1 MPENP
6 PRGMP
11 RITPYL
17 LYEDATAAVDWLTRA
32 FGFEEKVRF
41 EDEGAVTH
49 AELWLEGGV
58 VYLGRPGG
66 HYRCAKSLGQ
76 ATQQV
81 HVYVDDVDAHCERT
95 KAPEPPSSP
104 NRKTSP
110 TATAATTPRISKASA
125 GHSPSTSGTCR
136 PTSGERP
143 SRRAETPVSR

>member
-17 LYEDATAAVDWLTRA
+17 LYEDATAAVDWLTQT

-49 AELWLEGGV
+49 AELRLQGGV

-66 HYRCAKSLGQ
+66 NYRSPKNLGQ

-81 HVYVDDVDAHCERT
+81 HVYIDHVDAHYER
-95 KAPEPPSSP
+95 
-104 NRKTSP
+104 
-110 TATAATTPRISKASA
+110 SKAA
-125 GHSPSTSGTCR
+125 GATIIAEPKEQPYGD
-136 PTSGERP
+136 
-143 SRRAETPVSR
+143 RRYDAEDLEGVRWTFAEHIRDVPADEWGATEA

>member
-6 PRGMP
+6 PRGMS

-95 KAPEPPSSP
+95 KATGATVVAEPEDQPYGDRRYDAEDLEGVRWTCAQHIRDVPADEWG
-104 NRKTSP
+104 
-110 TATAATTPRISKASA
+110 ATQP
-125 GHSPSTSGTCR
+125 
-136 PTSGERP
+136 
-143 SRRAETPVSR
+143 

>member
-6 PRGMP
+6 PRGMS

-17 LYEDATAAVDWLTRA
+17 LYEDATAAVDWLTRT

-49 AELWLEGGV
+49 AGLWLEGGV

-95 KAPEPPSSP
+95 KAAGATVVAEPEDQPYGDRRYDAEDLEGVRWTFAQHIRDVPADEWG
-104 NRKTSP
+104 
-110 TATAATTPRISKASA
+110 ATQP
-125 GHSPSTSGTCR
+125 
-136 PTSGERP
+136 
-143 SRRAETPVSR
+143 